1 MPTRR
6 SVLGLSGGAAL
17 IGALGDGDPSALPSS
32 QQQGGQG
39 GGAAIDVHVHVVTPR
54 IPGMKPMPEDVQRL
68 MDGPLEAMARRLND
82 EMARAGVEFAL
93 GMGCLGGPED
103 DPLGIDGTLRLAG
116 TVPGL
121 RAIGIAD
128 PTRTGPDH

>member
-17 IGALGDGDPSALPSS
+17 IGALGGGDPSALPSS

-39 GGAAIDVHVHVVTPR
+39 GGAAIDAHVHVVIPR

-68 MDGPLEAMARRLND
+68 MDGPPEAMARRLKD
-82 EMARAGVEFAL
+82 EMARAEVAFAF
-93 GMGCLGGPED
+93 GMGCLGGSKD
-103 DPLGIDGTLRLAG
+103 DPLGIDGTLQLAAS
-116 TVPGL
+116 VPGL
-121 RAIGIAD
+121 
-128 PTRTGPDH
+128 